1 MSDFAFDDGGMR
13 DAGPPQRQRNASLG
27 SAEAEEIFMAFDT
40 RIVRR
45 FAAFLRPHPWYLVG
59 AVVAAIISAIA
70 QLAQPLMIGQAITVA
85 TSGRG
90 MDHPFHV
97 WAPAFLSGGAGY
109 FTLTQI
115 DIVCVEFGLS
125 FIVFTITSI
134 VSQSMSTRLAQ
145 KVIFDLRRAMF
156 DHFQS
161 ISLSYM
167 DKTHVGRVMS
177 RLQGDVNAL
186 QDFLESTT
194 SSISDVITLIG
205 IAIMLLV
212 MNWKLGLLTMLV
224 LPALIGIRAIW
235 LPFSKKTFRAA
246 RDASSIANGALAEN
260 INGIRTVQ
268 ETRREAMNFELY
280 EEKAR
285 DFLKTSVDSAGIASL
300 MTPTVSIL
308 TGFAMAVIIVVGGS
322 EVINATLDIGAMVAY
337 VTFVQRFFEPVRML
351 SMQYTAFQRAMAAGY
366 RVFEVLDVPV
376 TITNKPN
383 AEELTDETPTIEFDH
398 VTFGYDPARPVL
410 RDVSFKVKPKQVV
423 ALVGPTGS
431 GKTSIISLVRRFYE
445 VTEGA
450 VRVGGHDV
458 RDVTLE
464 SLGKT
469 IGMVLQEP
477 FLFTGTIEENI
488 RYASDATHD
497 QVVAAAKAVRADDFI
512 MRLPHGYDTQ
522 LGQRGRNISLGQR
535 QLLSFARALVIDP
548 KILILDEATANIDSF
563 TELEIQRA
571 LKALMAGRTCLVIAH
586 RLATVRDADEI
597 IVLQA
602 GKIVEQ
608 GPHERL
614 VEQNGLYAKLYASS
628 HGSFDDM
635 PGEGEDRADRQV
647 AMAT

>member
-1 MSDFAFDDGGMR
+1 MSDFAFDSGDMR
-13 DAGPPQRQRNASLG
+13 DPGPAPRRRNASLG

-45 FAAFLRPHPWYLVG
+45 FAAFLKPHPWYLVG
-59 AVVAAIISAIA
+59 AVVAAIVSALA

-90 MDHPFHV
+90 AEHPIHV
-97 WAPAFLSGGAGY
+97 WAPAFVSHAGY
-109 FTLTQI
+109 VTLTRI
-115 DIVCVEFGLS
+115 DVVCIEFALS
-125 FIVFTITSI
+125 FVVFTITSI
-134 VSQSMSTRLAQ
+134 ISQSMSTRLAQ

-167 DKTHVGRVMS
+167 DRTHVGRVMS

-224 LPALIGIRAIW
+224 LPALIGIRAVW

-285 DFLKTSVDSAGIASL
+285 DFMKTSVDSAGIAAL

-308 TGFAMAVIIVVGGS
+308 TGFAMAVIIVIGGS
-322 EVINATLDIGAMVAY
+322 EVINAALAIGAMVAY
-337 VTFVQRFFEPVRML
+337 VTYVQRFFEPVRML

-376 TITNKPN
+376 TITNKPD
-383 AEELTDETPTIEFDH
+383 AVQITEAAPTIEFDH

-477 FLFTGTIEENI
+477 FLFTGTIEDNI
-488 RYASDATHD
+488 RYASEATHE
-497 QVVAAAKAVRADDFI
+497 QVVAAAKAVRAHEFI
-512 MRLPHGYDTQ
+512 MRLPQGYDTP

-602 GKIVEQ
+602 GRIVAQ
-608 GPHERL
+608 GPHEQL
-614 VEQNGLYAKLYASS
+614 VEQGGLYSRLYASS

-635 PGEGEDRADRQV
+635 PGEGEDRADREV
-647 AMAT
+647 VMAT

>member
-13 DAGPPQRQRNASLG
+13 DAGPPRQRNASLG

-90 MDHPFHV
+90 MDHPIHV

-109 FTLTQI
+109 FTLTRI
-115 DIVCVEFGLS
+115 DIVCVEFALS
-125 FIVFTITSI
+125 FVVFTITSI

-285 DFLKTSVDSAGIASL
+285 DFLKTSVESAGIASL

-376 TITNKPN
+376 TITNKPD

-410 RDVSFKVKPKQVV
+410 RDVSFTVKPKQVV

-450 VRVGGHDV
+450 VKVGGHDV

-488 RYASDATHD
+488 RYASDATHE

-512 MRLPHGYDTQ
+512 MRLPQGYDTQ

-614 VEQNGLYAKLYASS
+614 VEQGGLYAKLYASS